1 MKRTIIIS
9 IGLAVF
15 SNLFTSCDD
24 FLDKEPLD
32 TVAPEAYLTEE
43 SHLSAY
49 AINLYSMFPT
59 HTQWEYGFARDIHT
73 DNQVSKTESSIF
85 VPIQHRVPQDGG
97 EWNFSNISMQLFF
110 KLSITSI

>member
-32 TVAPEAYLTEE
+32 TVAPEAYLTE
-43 SHLSAY
+43 
-49 AINLYSMFPT
+49 
-59 HTQWEYGFARDIHT
+59 
-73 DNQVSKTESSIF
+73 
-85 VPIQHRVPQDGG
+85 
-97 EWNFSNISMQLFF
+97 
-110 KLSITSI
+110 